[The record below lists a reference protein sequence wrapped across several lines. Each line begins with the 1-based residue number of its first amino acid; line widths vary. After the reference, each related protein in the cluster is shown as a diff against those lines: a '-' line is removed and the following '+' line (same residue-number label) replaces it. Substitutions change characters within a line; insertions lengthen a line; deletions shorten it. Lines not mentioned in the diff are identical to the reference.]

1 MKTRVLTAVVL
12 LPLLLLVLLVAPKL
26 VTAIL
31 FGALCAVGAYELLYN
46 TGLVRHFRLV
56 IYSMVMAFL
65 VAIWSFLDAPHAW
78 AMIGCLLFFVAVFAE
93 MMASHVKLHFDK
105 AAMCMAAGLLVP
117 YLMCAVVRIH
127 GMTSGRHM
135 VLIPFILSMCSD
147 SGAYF
152 AGKFLGRHKLAP
164 VVSPNKT
171 IEGAVGGVLAAV
183 LGMLI
188 YSLILRFAF
197 RFQVSFVYA
206 VLYGVLG
213 SVFGSFGDLSFSVIK
228 RQTSIKDFGNLIPGH
243 GGILDRFDS
252 AVFVAPLVEALLL
265 MLPVAV
271 G

>member
-1 MKTRVLTAVVL
+1 MKTRIVSAAVL
-12 LPLLLLVLLVAPKL
+12 LPLLLVVLIALPKL
-26 VTAIL
+26 ITALL
-31 FGALCAVGAYELLYN
+31 FGVLGALGVYELLYS
-46 TGLVRHFRLV
+46 TGYVRHPRLV
-56 IYSMVMAFL
+56 LYSMVSAFVISL
-65 VAIWSFLDAPHAW
+65 WSFIGAPHGW
-78 AMIGCLLFFVAVFAE
+78 GVIWCLVFVSVLFAE

-117 YLMCAVVRIH
+117 YLLCAVVRIH